1 MLKALSNDNI
11 CETNL
16 ILNQIL
22 TPIYLAFILSI

>member
-1 MLKALSNDNI
+1 MLKALSDDNI

-22 TPIYLAFILSI
+22 APIYLTFILSI